1 MAPAV
6 SRSSRKSFPRPRW
19 RYLDGAALL
28 SSDLDALHAGA
39 NLDRLRVQELLGK
52 RQAPISASLV
62 CRRGTKTQL
71 GTSILLFRDTSR
83 AGA

>member
-1 MAPAV
+1 MAPSV
-6 SRSSRKSFPRPRW
+6 SRSSRKSFPRPRR
-19 RYLDGAALL
+19 RYLDRAALL
-28 SSDLDALHAGA
+28 SSDLDALHTGV

-52 RQAPISASLV
+52 RQAPMSASLL
-62 CRRGTKTQL
+62 CRRGTETRL